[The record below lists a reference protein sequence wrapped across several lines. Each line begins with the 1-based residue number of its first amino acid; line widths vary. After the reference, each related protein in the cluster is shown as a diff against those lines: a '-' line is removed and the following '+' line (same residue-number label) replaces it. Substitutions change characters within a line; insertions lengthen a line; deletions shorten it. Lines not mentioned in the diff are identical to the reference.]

1 MQKFNVFLLNI
12 SKYLPF
18 YNPRQ
23 NIWGKVK
30 NYSKIGQSKKNLV
43 SLLRNLR
50 QLLPKRKI

>member
-18 YNPRQ
+18 YNPGQ

-43 SLLRNLR
+43 S
-50 QLLPKRKI
+50 IVV